1 MNIVEFLD
9 CRCVAY
15 DMSISLSDNVI
26 ELIFHLFDANQ
37 DGNLCS
43 DEFLRVM
50 HRREREMAQ
59 LTKSGIANTTG
70 QTPKMLFRK
79 EHKKLVKSGEE
90 WMKKTVDSYIAIIV
104 SINPHCPLY

>member
-1 MNIVEFLD
+1 V
-9 CRCVAY
+9 CG
-15 DMSISLSDNVI
+15 ISLSDNVI

-59 LTKSGIANTTG
+59 LTKSGIKNAFRVLGARVWNWTAKNG
-70 QTPKMLFRK
+70 TPVICSLDDWDFGLSDLMR
-79 EHKKLVKSGEE
+79 
-90 WMKKTVDSYIAIIV
+90 
-104 SINPHCPLY
+104 N